1 MLDMK
6 DNLRRHYAKHI
17 HNPESLPLKEIDLLV
32 STAIEYREEVLKVVE
47 SIDKAMVNYQD
58 KGVALTKDF
67 YGHNPLV
74 RKNLIDEAYLDLA
87 KPLYSLDVYYGA
99 YEIIDSIHRDTDTQW
114 LEELLRSSNREPRH
128 FTDSDDYQLKF
139 DSWLGE

>member
-47 SIDKAMVNYQD
+47 SIDKAMENYQD
-58 KGVALTKDF
+58 KGVAITKDF
-67 YGHNPLV
+67 Y
-74 RKNLIDEAYLDLA
+74 
-87 KPLYSLDVYYGA
+87 
-99 YEIIDSIHRDTDTQW
+99 
-114 LEELLRSSNREPRH
+114 
-128 FTDSDDYQLKF
+128 
-139 DSWLGE
+139 